1 MHTTV
6 LANYTRKNYELLK
19 VFENRTEQCCAA
31 HIVQCCQ
38 QYWTSCWAW
47 IQPVIRCNNAEKYW
61 WQQWTIWAAQ
71 HCLILF
77 STTLNFLPCTINLSF
92 VTKGSTQSNDKSQN
106 KKVESFDEKDDV
118 DLRETTTFQRKRT
131 SFSRLQQRMLE
142 AKFQRAPY
150 LTIQERN
157 NLANFLEL
165 NSRQVKV
172 WFQNRRNKWKR
183 ENRGQLL
190 IQPSLEMKSFGSAF
204 ALENCF
210 SCVMY
215 NPYAHLYLKCDK

>member
-1 MHTTV
+1 MPSRYNKVSNPEERLLSTFMFQAVWEFILLFLKGTSHS
-6 LANYTRKNYELLK
+6 NSPRSFKRGSYE
-19 VFENRTEQCCAA
+19 EQD
-31 HIVQCCQ
+31 
-38 QYWTSCWAW
+38 
-47 IQPVIRCNNAEKYW
+47 
-61 WQQWTIWAAQ
+61 
-71 HCLILF
+71 
-77 STTLNFLPCTINLSF
+77 
-92 VTKGSTQSNDKSQN
+92 TQ
-106 KKVESFDEKDDV
+106 V
-118 DLRETTTFQRKRT
+118 DSRDPITCHRKRT
-131 SFSRLQQRMLE
+131 SFSRIQQRMLE

-190 IQPSLEMKSFGSAF
+190 IQPSLQMKSYGAAF
-204 ALENCF
+204 EKCF

-215 NPYAHLYLKCDK
+215 NPCSQLYLKSNK

>member
-1 MHTTV
+1 MY
-6 LANYTRKNYELLK
+6 NY
-19 VFENRTEQCCAA
+19 F
-31 HIVQCCQ
+31 I
-38 QYWTSCWAW
+38 
-47 IQPVIRCNNAEKYW
+47 
-61 WQQWTIWAAQ
+61 
-71 HCLILF
+71 LILF
-77 STTLNFLPCTINLSF
+77 F
-92 VTKGSTQSNDKSQN
+92 TKGNTHDSGKTATSSDE
-106 KKVESFDEKDDV
+106 VTVFDEKREDDLA
-118 DLRETTTFQRKRT
+118 LREATTFQRKRT

-190 IQPSLEMKSFGSAF
+190 IQPSLEMKSYASAF
-204 ALENCF
+204 GLENCY

-215 NPYAHLYLKCDK
+215 NPYPHLYLKCDK